1 MIESYDI
8 ESFEQVVALKK
19 RIKGVWTHDPFL
31 LYVHCKNMVLSDT
44 SSLRTLAP
52 SEKKKFLN
60 KMVNTKNE
68 NVLDIWRKRK

>member
-19 RIKGVWTHDPFL
+19 RIKGIWTHDPLL
-31 LYVHCKNMVLSDT
+31 LYVHCKNTVLSDT

-52 SEKKKFLN
+52 SESFW
-60 KMVNTKNE
+60 TK
-68 NVLDIWRKRK
+68 W